1 MKTKTISIIIP
12 TLNEEL
18 SIGKVIDEIPK
29 KTLEDAGYKV
39 NILVVDGSTDHTA
52 DIARGKGA
60 RVITENR
67 RGKGRAIRTALES
80 VEADYLFM
88 IDGDYTYS
96 AAHIPEMIKILQTY
110 PVVIGSRL
118 KGRREKGAL
127 RKVNLI
133 GNYILTFAA
142 NILYGTRISDLCT
155 GFWGFRRDVID
166 NINLTSDGFQLE
178 ADLLIQVAKKHY
190 KIGEVPTLYR
200 CREGKAK
207 LSGIK
212 DGLKIGKFL
221 LMKKFRS

>member
-18 SIGKVIDEIPK
+18 SIGKVIDEIPL
-29 KTLEDAGYKV
+29 KTLKDAGYSV

-52 DIARGKGA
+52 DIALSKGA
-60 RVITENR
+60 QVIIEKR
-67 RGKGRAIRTALES
+67 KGKGRAIRTALEK
-80 VEADYLFM
+80 VQADYIFM

-96 AAHIPEMIKILQTY
+96 PAHIPVMLNILQTH

-127 RKVNLI
+127 RKVNFV
-133 GNYILTFAA
+133 GNHILTFTA
-142 NILYGTRISDLCT
+142 NILFGTRISDLCT
-155 GFWGFRRDVID
+155 GFWGFRRDVIG
-166 NINLTSDGFQLE
+166 NLNLTSDGFQLE
-178 ADLLIQVAKKHY
+178 ADILIQVSKKRY
-190 KIGEVPTLYR
+190 KIGEVPILYR

-212 DGLKIGKFL
+212 DGFKIARFL
-221 LMKKFRS
+221 FSKKFRS